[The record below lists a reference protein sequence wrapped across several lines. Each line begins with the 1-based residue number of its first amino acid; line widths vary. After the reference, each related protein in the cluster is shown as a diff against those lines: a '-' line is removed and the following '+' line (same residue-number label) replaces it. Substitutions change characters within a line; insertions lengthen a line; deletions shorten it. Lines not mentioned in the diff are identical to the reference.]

1 MISECGGF
9 GYIAKGHTSDEK
21 VFSYGKFKTQ
31 EKLDERYRRFIE
43 EEVLPLKEHGL
54 SALIY
59 TQLSDVEGE
68 LNGLFTYDRK
78 VLKFDK
84 DKMKKLNDS
93 VTEN

>member
-1 MISECGGF
+1 M
-9 GYIAKGHTSDEK
+9 
-21 VFSYGKFKTQ
+21 
-31 EKLDERYRRFIE
+31 
-43 EEVLPLKEHGL
+43 LPLKKQGL

-68 LNGLFTYDRK
+68 LNGLLTYDRK

-84 DKMKKLNDS
+84 EKMKKLNAS